1 VNKQEVELNVFENHT
16 EECKAA
22 MAVQNAAIAAAQ
34 ERLAERIATARSTED
49 EETMEA
55 RSKADAEMD
64 AARAEHD
71 DAVEAA
77 QRVYG
82 ATLDHSRD
90 TAWKI
95 IQKRL
100 SIWNGDLPEEL
111 PAAAR
116 AENAKLVESNK
127 DLLLALEPYI
137 VKAPTTGSSINPPP
151 TEQTK

>member
-1 VNKQEVELNVFENHT
+1 
-16 EECKAA
+16 

-111 PAAAR
+111 PAAPKIEQPQA
-116 AENAKLVESNK
+116 AASKLPAA
-127 DLLLALEPYI
+127 LALDAAGVERMPF
-137 VKAPTTGSSINPPP
+137 
-151 TEQTK
+151 

>member
-1 VNKQEVELNVFENHT
+1 MNVFENHT

-77 QRVYG
+77 QWVYG

-111 PAAAR
+111 PAAPKIEQPQA
-116 AENAKLVESNK
+116 AASKLPAA
-127 DLLLALEPYI
+127 LALDAAGVERMPF
-137 VKAPTTGSSINPPP
+137 
-151 TEQTK
+151 